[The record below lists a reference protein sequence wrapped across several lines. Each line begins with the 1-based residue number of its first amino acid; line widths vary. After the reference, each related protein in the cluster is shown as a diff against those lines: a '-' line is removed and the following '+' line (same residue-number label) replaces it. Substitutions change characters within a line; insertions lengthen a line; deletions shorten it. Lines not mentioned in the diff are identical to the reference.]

1 MTTDGMICINKVG
14 QVFAINVEDQNLVK
28 FVMGAQHIPD
38 GRNLAFKMAAKYQLP
53 GADDVFLSQFNQFL
67 AIGDYAGAARTAAQ
81 SSALRSQETIQK
93 FKSLP
98 APPQGPQP
106 ILIYFST
113 LLETVTLN
121 EVESLELIRPV
132 LQQGKVALVED
143 WINKGKLTM
152 SDALGDAIRQY
163 NPQLALKV
171 FQ

>member
-81 SSALRSQETIQK
+81 SSALRS
-93 FKSLP
+93 
-98 APPQGPQP
+98 
-106 ILIYFST
+106 
-113 LLETVTLN
+113 
-121 EVESLELIRPV
+121 
-132 LQQGKVALVED
+132 
-143 WINKGKLTM
+143 
-152 SDALGDAIRQY
+152 
-163 NPQLALKV
+163 
-171 FQ
+171 